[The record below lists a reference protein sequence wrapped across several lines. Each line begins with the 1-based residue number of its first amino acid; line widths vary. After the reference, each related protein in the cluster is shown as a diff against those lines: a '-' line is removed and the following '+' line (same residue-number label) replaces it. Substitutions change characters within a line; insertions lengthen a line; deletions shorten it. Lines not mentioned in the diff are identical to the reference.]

1 MLDDDRREGEF
12 REEEEKVIV
21 PKDKNASP
29 KSFVSFFKQFFKSLG
44 PGVITGGSDNDPSGI
59 ATYSQAGAQFG
70 YGLLWM
76 AIVTLPMVMIVQEM
90 CARIGIISGYGL
102 SQIIKQHY
110 SKKLLYSIAS
120 LLLIANTINIGA
132 DIGAMGASLR
142 LLIPQIPFFISTLMF
157 TAIILAA
164 EIFISYKIYSKVLKY
179 LTLSLFLYVVTA
191 FLAVHNEAEWYS
203 IAKSTLIPHFEF
215 NKAYVLMVIAILG
228 TTISPYLFFWQTG
241 EEVEEEVKKGKIEEM
256 NKQDHHH
263 SKPKITKSE
272 LKNMRA
278 DIITGMILA
287 QGIFWFIMIT
297 SASTLHNSGVTSIS
311 TAQEAAK
318 ALEPLVKGFPYSGHI
333 ASGLFAAGIIGTGLL
348 AVPIL
353 AGSASYAISESFG
366 WREGLYKKFMQA
378 PKFYGIIVASTIIG
392 LWINFSNVDPIQALV
407 YTAVIN
413 GFVSVPVL
421 IMVSKIANNKKIL
434 GDNVNKRFSNV
445 IATVTIIAIACASAA
460 MVFYSLIV

>member
-1 MLDDDRREGEF
+1 MLDDDEREGEF

-21 PKDKNASP
+21 PEDKDASP

-44 PGVITGGSDNDPSGI
+44 PGVVTGGSDNDPSGI

-102 SQIIKQHY
+102 SQIIKQRY

-164 EIFISYKIYSKVLKY
+164 EIFISYKTYSKVLKY

-228 TTISPYLFFWQTG
+228 TTISPYLFFWQTA

-256 NKQDHHH
+256 DKEDN
-263 SKPKITKSE
+263 SKPKVTKSE
-272 LKNMRA
+272 LKNMRI
-278 DIITGMILA
+278 DTITGMILA

-318 ALEPLVKGFPYSGHI
+318 ALEPLVKGFPYSGQI
-333 ASGLFAAGIIGTGLL
+333 AVGLFAAGIIGTGLL

-353 AGSASYAISESFG
+353 AASASYAISESFG
-366 WREGLYKKFMQA
+366 WREGLYKKFIQA

-392 LWINFSNVDPIQALV
+392 LWINFSNIDPIQALV

-434 GDNVNKRFSNV
+434 GDNVNKRF
-445 IATVTIIAIACASAA
+445 IAIACASAA

>member
-1 MLDDDRREGEF
+1 MLDDDRREEKF
-12 REEEEKVIV
+12 RKEEEKIIV
-21 PKDKNASP
+21 SKDTS
-29 KSFVSFFKQFFKSLG
+29 KSFASFFKQFFKSLG
-44 PGVITGGSDNDPSGI
+44 PGVVTGGSDNDPSGI

-90 CARIGIISGYGL
+90 CARIGIISGKGL
-102 SQIIKQHY
+102 SHIIKQHY

-164 EIFISYKIYSKVLKY
+164 EIFISYKIYSKILKY

-215 NKAYVLMVIAILG
+215 NKEYILMVIAILG
-228 TTISPYLFFWQTG
+228 TTISPYLFFWQTA

-256 NKQDHHH
+256 DKEDNP
-263 SKPKITKSE
+263 KPKITKSE
-272 LKNMRA
+272 LKNMRV

-311 TAQEAAK
+311 TAQDAAK
-318 ALEPLVKGFPYSGHI
+318 ALEPLVKGFPYSGQI
-333 ASGLFAAGIIGTGLL
+333 ARGLFAAGIIGTGLL

-366 WREGLYKKFMQA
+366 WRKGLYKKFVQA
-378 PKFYGIIVASTIIG
+378 PKFYGIIVASTVIG
-392 LWINFSNVDPIQALV
+392 LWINFSNIDPIQALV

-445 IATVTIIAIACASAA
+445 IATITIIAIACASVA

>member
-1 MLDDDRREGEF
+1 MLDDDRREEKF
-12 REEEEKVIV
+12 RKEEGKIIV
-21 PKDKNASP
+21 PKDIY
-29 KSFVSFFKQFFKSLG
+29 KSFASFFKQFFKSLG
-44 PGVITGGSDNDPSGI
+44 PGVVTGGSDNDPSGI

-90 CARIGIISGYGL
+90 CARIGIISGKGL
-102 SQIIKQHY
+102 SHIIKQHY

-164 EIFISYKIYSKVLKY
+164 EIFISYKIYSKILKY

-215 NKAYVLMVIAILG
+215 NKEYVLMVIAILG
-228 TTISPYLFFWQTG
+228 TTISPYLFFWQTA

-256 NKQDHHH
+256 DKEDN

-272 LKNMRA
+272 LKNMRV

-297 SASTLHNSGVTSIS
+297 SASALHNSGVTSIS
-311 TAQEAAK
+311 TAQDAAK
-318 ALEPLVKGFPYSGHI
+318 ALEPLVKGFPYSGQI

-366 WREGLYKKFMQA
+366 WREGLYKKFVEA
-378 PKFYGIIVASTIIG
+378 PKFYGIIVASTVIG
-392 LWINFSNVDPIQALV
+392 LWINFSNIDPIQALV

-434 GDNVNKRFSNV
+434 GDNINKRFSNI
-445 IATVTIIAIACASAA
+445 IAIITIIAIACASAA